1 LGILRILA
9 AGSAPGAQ
17 SRARGK
23 LFEDLMANVLR
34 EHGYS
39 IDRIPSVN
47 YAGMEID
54 IDGKQTLTGVPL
66 YAECKCYET
75 EVDCPKLQA
84 FYGKYTARWFKD
96 KRCHGLFIALPGV
109 NSHAKGF
116 YRENC
121 EGNGQIVMRLLE
133 EEQVLDAIYR
143 SGHVVPP
150 DRIASLVHPKLG
162 SAGDRLLLFTDRS
175 YFWIQYVIPQGGS
188 IPKSVLI
195 ADSTGRHIT
204 EKTTIEYLVS
214 LYPELQD
221 FEAVVA
227 ETPPVSLGRVST
239 KESEE
244 IVEVRGSS
252 ACFEYQFPASPQFFV
267 GREDVLNEVDA
278 FTAAILSKTTSS
290 RGLLFEAN
298 SGWGKSS
305 LVLACIDRLTNAG
318 HFALAIDSRSASS
331 SQFVLRVLNHL
342 RSKFDDFGGVLESG
356 TACGP
361 IAGYEGAVE
370 TLAGIGRGL
379 EKHRKLLFI
388 FFDQFENMFVLKDAL
403 RHIRDLF
410 LKICDLQVNVIFG
423 FSWKTDLVGLTT
435 EFPYQLRDAL
445 SGACRRIPLEPFS
458 EPETNAMFQRLSKE
472 IKAKLREDLKFFLS
486 EFSQGYP
493 WLLKKLC
500 AHVKSQR
507 DKNVPQLEIV
517 DSLLNVEELFRDDL
531 RGLSPG
537 EEEVLR
543 KIAKLAP
550 IGVSDLREEM
560 ESAVIQSL
568 LNARLLVRIGTKLD
582 IYWDIFR
589 DYLNTGKIPVQE
601 NYVLR
606 LQPTPVLRAAKALV
620 EAGRQVPP
628 SVFQSILEA
637 SDGSFYN
644 LTREMRLLGLASKAE
659 TNIAANPKLPDSGET
674 FETDLRSLIK
684 ERLSRN
690 RIVTKLLK
698 ELESRTYLSVDDVA
712 ATISESCPYI
722 AAKPETWRVYA
733 RTIGNWMN
741 FADLA
746 IFRGKIGQLARY
758 RPDRA
763 IREAYL
769 SDARRSYRM
778 RFPRIQYGPVERAA
792 IVIVEAIRTEQRVD
806 WSGFKKSTI
815 SKALGTL
822 EDIAFVTRDDESLEV
837 NAGLVE
843 FVTNPERRPQLF
855 LEAATH
861 IPAFS
866 TFVEVLRSRPPESW
880 TSEELSKEVAGRL
893 AVDWKPGTAA
903 TNVKIMLDW
912 ARHCGLNPKLK
923 RRRKPYYEN
932 DSPGLF
938 EDRSHITTAQ

>member
-1 LGILRILA
+1 
-9 AGSAPGAQ
+9 
-17 SRARGK
+17 
-23 LFEDLMANVLR
+23 LFEELMADVLR
-34 EHGYS
+34 SHGYS
-39 IDRIPSVN
+39 IDRIPNVN
-47 YAGMEID
+47 YAVMEID
-54 IDGKQTLTGVPL
+54 IDGRQTITGLPL

-75 EVDCPKLQA
+75 EVDSPKLQA

-121 EGNGQIVMRLLE
+121 EGNEQIVMRLLE

-143 SGHVVPP
+143 SGKVVQPG
-150 DRIASLVHPKLG
+150 RIASLVNPNVG
-162 SAGDRLLLFTDRS
+162 SAGDRLLFFTDRS
-175 YFWIQYVIPQGGS
+175 YFWIQYLIPQGGS

-195 ADSTGRHIT
+195 ADATGRQIT
-204 EKTTIEYLVS
+204 EKSTIDYLVS

-221 FEAVVA
+221 FPPVIA
-227 ETPPVSLGRVST
+227 ETLPISLGRGPT
-239 KESEE
+239 RESEE

-267 GREDVLNEVDA
+267 GREEVLSEVEEL
-278 FTAAILSKTTSS
+278 TAAILSKTTSS

-331 SQFVLRVLNHL
+331 SQFVLRVLNYVC
-342 RSKFDDFGGVLESG
+342 SKFGDFGGAIEPGVAL
-356 TACGP
+356 GP
-361 IAGYEGAVE
+361 IAGYEGALE
-370 TLAGIGRGL
+370 TLAGIGAAL
-379 EKHRKLLFI
+379 EKQGKLLFI

-403 RHIRDLF
+403 RHVRDLF
-410 LKICDLQVNVIFG
+410 LKICDRQVNVVFG
-423 FSWKTDLVGLTT
+423 FSWKTDLVGLTN

-445 SGACRRIPLEPFS
+445 SSACRRIPLEPFS

-507 DKNVPQLEIV
+507 DKNVPQLEMV

-543 KIAKLAP
+543 KIAKVAP
-550 IGVSDLREEM
+550 IGVSELREEM

-589 DYLNTGKIPVQE
+589 DYLNTQKIPVQE
-601 NYVLR
+601 NYLLR
-606 LQPTPVLRAAKALV
+606 LQPTPVLRAANALV
-620 EAGRQVPP
+620 EAGRQIPP
-628 SVFQSILEA
+628 GAFQSILGA

-644 LTREMRLLGLASKAE
+644 ITREMRLLGLASKAG
-659 TNIAANPKLPDSGET
+659 TSIAANPKLPDAGET
-674 FETDLRSLIK
+674 FEADMRSLIK
-684 ERLSRN
+684 ERLNRN

-698 ELESRTYLSVDDVA
+698 ELESRTPLSVEDVA
-712 ATISESCPYI
+712 NIISESCPYI

-746 IFRGKIGQLARY
+746 IFRGKTGQLARY

-769 SDARRSYRM
+769 SSARRSYGL
-778 RFPRIQYGPVERAA
+778 RFPRIQYGPIERAA
-792 IVIVEAIRTEQRVD
+792 IVVFEAIRSKQRVD

-815 SKALGTL
+815 SKALDTL
-822 EDIAFVTRDDESLEV
+822 EDFAFVTRDDQSLEV
-837 NAGLVE
+837 NARLID
-843 FVTNPERRPQLF
+843 FVADPEHRPELFLHAATRIPAFATF
-855 LEAATH
+855 LEA
-861 IPAFS
+861 
-866 TFVEVLRSRPPESW
+866 LRSRPPESW
-880 TSEELSKEVAGRL
+880 TSEDLSKEVAHRL
-893 AVDWKPGTAA
+893 NVDWKPGTAA

-912 ARHCGLNPKLK
+912 ARHCGLNTKLK
-923 RRRKPYYEN
+923 RKRQLGGHRESL
-932 DSPGLF
+932 DLF
-938 EDRSHITTAQ
+938 EGGRPLERPS